1 MQDNISVHDLEV
13 GQRAQITHLV
23 GRTESLVRLGEIG
36 FRAGAAIT
44 MVRTGPA
51 CIVRLG
57 ATKLCIRP
65 VDVDVRVRPNEP
77 IAR

>member
-1 MQDNISVHDLEV
+1 MQDSISVHELAV

-23 GRTESLVRLGEIG
+23 GRAESLVRLGEIG
-36 FRAGAAIT
+36 FRSGAPIT

-57 ATKLCIRP
+57 ASKLCIRP
-65 VDVDVRVRPNEP
+65 ADVDVRVRPNES

>member
-1 MQDNISVHDLEV
+1 MQDSISVHELAV

-23 GRTESLVRLGEIG
+23 GRAESLVRLGEIG
-36 FRAGAAIT
+36 FRSGAPIT

-57 ATKLCIRP
+57 ASKLCIRP
-65 VDVDVRVRPNEP
+65 ADVDIRVRPNEP